1 MGGKKKKG
9 PAEPA
14 KEIDSCTIFVAKEY
28 PEFQKQCL
36 NILKEFEFDDENVIV
51 GDYVN
56 AIKGA
61 FTDKKQAGLA
71 MKFVAF

>member
-1 MGGKKKKG
+1 MNVLKG
-9 PAEPA
+9 FTFDAE
-14 KEIDSCTIFVAKEY
+14 
-28 PEFQKQCL
+28 
-36 NILKEFEFDDENVIV
+36 NIIE